1 MIESHDWLKLNIN
14 KMWGHHQGPEV
25 LMFSFQPVM

>member
-14 KMWGHHQGPEV
+14 RVVGATIIQTMNRRKE
-25 LMFSFQPVM
+25 